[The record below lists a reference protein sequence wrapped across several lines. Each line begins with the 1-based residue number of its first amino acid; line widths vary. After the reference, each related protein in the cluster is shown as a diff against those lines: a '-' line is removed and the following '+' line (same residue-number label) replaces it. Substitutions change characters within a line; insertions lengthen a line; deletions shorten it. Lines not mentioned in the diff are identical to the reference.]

1 MQLCLARSCGV
12 LGLPY
17 VAKYAGEP
25 TTAMRRS
32 GPMRTAIMSLATCSH
47 IALTAAD
54 LADIEAAI
62 GTVSVQ
68 GERYPA
74 AIQTLTGR

>member
-1 MQLCLARSCGV
+1 
-12 LGLPY
+12 
-17 VAKYAGEP
+17 
-25 TTAMRRS
+25 
-32 GPMRTAIMSLATCSH
+32 MSLATCSH